1 MNNDAQRFLQLLQ
14 LVAKEALHLQ
24 QVEQRFFEGQANIDL
39 AWLKEKLNTNEGI
52 DQLESFTAKFARLQ
66 DTLGDKTLPLFLKLA
81 AEPVG
86 TAIENLNR
94 AEQLNLIAN
103 VGQWLSARQLRNLL
117 VHDYIDDLTIL
128 VEALQQAKIMSLI
141 LIDTA
146 NKIKEYAEKISIN
159 PTINNSIQ

>member
-1 MNNDAQRFLQLLQ
+1 MNNEVQRFLQLLQ

-24 QVEQRFFEGQANIDL
+24 QVGQRFFENQPHIDL
-39 AWLKEKLNTNEGI
+39 VWLEEKLATHEGI

-66 DTLGDKTLPLFLKLA
+66 DTLGDKALPLFLKLA

-94 AEQLNLIAN
+94 AEKLNLITD

-117 VHDYIDDLTIL
+117 IHEYIDDLTIL
-128 VEALQQAKIMSLI
+128 VEALQQAKIMSFI

-146 NKIKEYAEKISIN
+146 NKIKKYAKKIGIN
-159 PTINNSIQ
+159 STINDNI